1 MKNSLFYEEK
11 VQEFLREFRRNVK
24 IYIKVINPKILQKNI
39 YIFNFF

>member
-24 IYIKVINPKILQKNI
+24 IYIKVKNPKILQKNI